1 MKCPTRMQHDVCHDC
16 HGFSAAMQACE
27 EGIPLASDLGA
38 SVNDAAKPCIHHE
51 LIIPRCL
58 SECRSIHALAVQLN
72 RKLCCSHCFV
82 ELIVAECL
90 RPNLQTCIRNEL
102 IIPECLSKFSSIHA
116 LAVRR
121 IGARHPHLQC
131 CHKGLLPVSRFC
143 PKRCLSPCGGI

>member
-90 RPNLQTCIRNEL
+90 RQNPQTCIRNEL
-102 IIPECLSKFSSIHA
+102 IIPVCLSKFSSIPNGMRP
-116 LAVRR
+116 LE
-121 IGARHPHLQC
+121 LQAEMQVKDWNRDVITC
-131 CHKGLLPVSRFC
+131 SACISSC
-143 PKRCLSPCGGI
+143 